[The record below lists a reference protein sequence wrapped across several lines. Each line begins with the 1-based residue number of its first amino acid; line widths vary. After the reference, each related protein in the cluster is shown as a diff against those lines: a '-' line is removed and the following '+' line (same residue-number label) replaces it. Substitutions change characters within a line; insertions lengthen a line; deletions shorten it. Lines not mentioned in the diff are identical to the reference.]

1 VKADV
6 QEVLPVFMGN
16 ASFLS
21 FLGVHRFFL
30 SRIGNGALLDASE
43 TLAM

>member
-1 VKADV
+1 
-6 QEVLPVFMGN
+6 MGD

-21 FLGVHRFFL
+21 FLLMPQFFL
-30 SRIGNGALLDASE
+30 FRIGNGALLDASE